1 MDFPRLEAPIVLVHG
16 LFGFDKIQVGSVT
29 IANYFPGILEALQAA
44 GNRVF
49 IPSLSPTGPVVERA
63 GQLLDFLRHNCPYE
77 KVHLFG
83 HSMGGLD
90 CRYLISR
97 LGMAEQVLTLTT
109 LGTPHNGTPFADW
122 AIGKVEWLVKP
133 ALELLNVPHQAFYD
147 LTIAK
152 CREFNEQTPVMENVR
167 YYSVAAEH
175 DGSLASPEWLLSYGI
190 VKEAEG
196 ANDGVVSIA
205 SACYSKKLEDFE
217 IWPGNH
223 LTLVNWKNSR
233 GIESLT
239 RWRMLIERWKKA
251 GY

>member
-1 MDFPRLEAPIVLVHG
+1 MNYPRLDAPIVLVHG

-49 IPSLSPTGPVVERA
+49 VPSLSPTAGIADRA
-63 GQLLDFLRHNCPYE
+63 AQLLAFLRDNCPYE
-77 KVHLFG
+77 KVHLFA

-90 CRYLISR
+90 CRYMISR
-97 LGMAEQVLTLTT
+97 LGKADQVLTLTT
-109 LGTPHNGTPFADW
+109 LGTPHRGTPFADW
-122 AIGKVEWLVKP
+122 ALGKVEWLVKP
-133 ALELLNVPHQAFYD
+133 VLNLLHVPHQAFYD

-152 CREFNEQTPVMENVR
+152 CREFNELTKDAENVR

-196 ANDGVVSIA
+196 PNDGVVSVA
-205 SACYSKKLEDFE
+205 SARYGEDCE
-217 IWPGNH
+217 IWPGDH
-223 LTLVNWKNSR
+223 FTLVNWKTIK
-233 GIESLT
+233 GGEPLDK
-239 RWRMLIERWKKA
+239 WRELMERWKKA
-251 GY
+251 GF